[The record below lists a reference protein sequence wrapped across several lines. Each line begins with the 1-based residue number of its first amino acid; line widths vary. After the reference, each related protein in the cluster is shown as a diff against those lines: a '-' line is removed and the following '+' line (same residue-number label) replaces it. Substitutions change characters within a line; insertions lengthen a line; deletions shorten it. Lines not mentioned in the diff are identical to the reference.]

1 MKNRIREALSIR
13 NMKASEL
20 AEKCGFD
27 KSAITNYVKQ
37 KYQPKQQ
44 ALLKMAKVLDVNE
57 MWLAGYDVPMER
69 NVVDK
74 NNSEV
79 AALFDK
85 LLRDKKL
92 YNLTVNL
99 TKLSDSQLT
108 IIIKMVNEIVK

>member
-1 MKNRIREALSIR
+1 MKNRIREALSIK
-13 NMKASEL
+13 NMKQVELSEKSGL
-20 AEKCGFD
+20 D
-27 KSAITNYVKQ
+27 KAAINHYIKQ
-37 KYQPKQQ
+37 RYQPKQN
-44 ALLKMAKVLDVNE
+44 ALFSMAKALDVNE

-69 NVVDK
+69 DVVDK

-99 TKLSDSQLT
+99 TKLTDNQLT

>member
-1 MKNRIREALSIR
+1 MKNRIREALSIK
-13 NMKASEL
+13 NMKQVELSE
-20 AEKCGFD
+20 KSGVD
-27 KSAITNYVKQ
+27 KAAINHYIKQ
-37 KYQPKQQ
+37 RYQPKQN
-44 ALLKMAKVLDVNE
+44 ALFSMAKALDVNE

-69 NVVDK
+69 DVVDK

-99 TKLSDSQLT
+99 TKLTDSQLT

>member
-1 MKNRIREALSIR
+1 MKNRVREALVLR
-13 NMKASEL
+13 NMKQAEL
-20 AEKCGFD
+20 AERSGVD
-27 KSAITNYVKQ
+27 KGAINNYVNN

-44 ALLKMAKVLDVNE
+44 ALLSMAKVLNVNE

-74 NNSEV
+74 NSSEV
-79 AALFDK
+79 AILFDK

-99 TKLSDSQLT
+99 TKLNDSQLT
-108 IIIKMVNEIVK
+108 IIIKMVNELVK